1 MDHPRPRGRRRRGI
15 TVGLYPTNPTAEV
28 EYLLTDSG
36 AKVHLAEDQEQ
47 VDKVL
52 ALPPSQLPSLTTII
66 YLEPRGLQDYD
77 DPRLMA
83 WEDLLALGRKHRAEH
98 GDAVEARMAAAEPTD
113 VMTLVYTSGTTGPPK
128 GAMLTNA
135 NAAFA
140 IDKLV
145 SLPERLPG
153 RKPPDAHDVIITYL
167 PLCHVAERIFS
178 TWHLVGVRHRAQL
191 RRVDRHHHVQPP

>member
-1 MDHPRPRGRRRRGI
+1 MLDAAHGLLALGVDVGDRVSIQSEDRPEWIFLDLAAVAVRGI

-52 ALPPSQLPSLTTII
+52 ALPPSRLPALTTIV

-98 GDAVEARMAAAEPTD
+98 GDAVDAPDGGGASRPT
-113 VMTLVYTSGTTGPPK
+113 
-128 GAMLTNA
+128 
-135 NAAFA
+135 
-140 IDKLV
+140 
-145 SLPERLPG
+145 
-153 RKPPDAHDVIITYL
+153 
-167 PLCHVAERIFS
+167 
-178 TWHLVGVRHRAQL
+178 
-191 RRVDRHHHVQPP
+191 